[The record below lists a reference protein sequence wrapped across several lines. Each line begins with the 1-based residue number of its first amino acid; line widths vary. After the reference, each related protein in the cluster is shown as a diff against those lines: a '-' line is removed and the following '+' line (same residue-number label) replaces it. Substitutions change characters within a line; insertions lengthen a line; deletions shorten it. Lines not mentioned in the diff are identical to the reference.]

1 MRPNGSGS
9 RAYRGHPSVNRW
21 VVAGSINDVT
31 DITDAYAFTPNQTRE
46 YYLSLCP
53 AAGSTCC
60 GNSGIDT
67 LTAFCR
73 ALDQDGNVLLMSEA
87 DTDDGNRYRTTFDAG
102 VLYYLTGDS
111 GDTMGVTV
119 DYRLFVYEIQ

>member
-1 MRPNGSGS
+1 MTCRRLIPT
-9 RAYRGHPSVNRW
+9 W
-21 VVAGSINDVT
+21 VVAGSINDVIDTT
-31 DITDAYAFTPNQTRE
+31 DEYAFTPNQTRG

-73 ALDQDGNVLLMSEA
+73 ALDQDGNVRLTSEA

-102 VLYYLTGDS
+102 VLYYLTVDA